1 MIKYRA
7 FCSFDSIGA
16 KIRKRWDTDQIFGG
30 VFLKKQKAWIF
41 LPTHAFLFLRSIL
54 AYFFQ
59 QSFTAPTIYSTSP
72 SFTQGPAGRHSPRL
86 KSRSLVPSM

>member
-30 VFLKKQKAWIF
+30 VFLKKQKAWISQ
-41 LPTHAFLFLRSIL
+41 PTHAFLFYALFLLTFSNNLSPPPQYTPHLHPSPKARL
-54 AYFFQ
+54 ADK
-59 QSFTAPTIYSTSP
+59 A
-72 SFTQGPAGRHSPRL
+72 RD
-86 KSRSLVPSM
+86 